1 MSMKDFSFRL
11 KEFWDDFRKESSG
24 LIGLGILAAAL
35 VVVVFEPVFLPYKNV
50 DGNWRN
56 ITYWEDNPPAAP
68 PAWTNLFTK
77 EKSATTAQF
86 VKPAITEEDDA
97 EYGAVRVYTFKYN
110 YRFDRSPL
118 DMILK
123 AKGTGTIFMNLSME
137 RPDGESVF
145 LGQVYQA
152 DLNGDPLR
160 FAVETDARSAVYEFI
175 RDNASVESISNSDSS
190 NVRPTDIIFAK
201 LGADMLAARE
211 PLKGQYLYKIK
222 IPASLFEDEANSI
235 EDIKLIIT
243 GRVSGA
249 LGTDTAKRDLYS
261 GIVAGLKWALFIGL
275 VTSVISVL
283 IGVLYGIISAYFGGV
298 TDTLMSFIFEIFVSI
313 PVLPVLIVLSAI
325 FKPSIW
331 IIIARADHHRG
342 RVQAQH
348 LVLHGHHV
356 HLLLDRA
363 REDRVLHGAA
373 DQGRDLHRSGQGSGL
388 GQVAHHLQA
397 HGPAPPA
404 LLVRE
409 HGAIRSRHDSL
420 RSLPVPLGTRRP
432 DDHHLGPDSSRRAA
446 LRGYAQ
452 RAVVVDC
459 SARTLHRGHGHD
471 VCLPGF
477 CHGQDPAPQTA
488 YEVSH
493 GQTT

>member
-1 MSMKDFSFRL
+1 MSMKDFSYRL

-35 VVVVFEPVFLPYKNV
+35 IVVVFEPVFLPYKNV

-68 PAWTNLFTK
+68 PAWTNLFSK

-86 VKPAITEEDDA
+86 AKPAVTEEDDA

-110 YRFDRSPL
+110 YKFDRSPL

-145 LGQVYQA
+145 LGQVYQT
-152 DLNGDPLR
+152 DLDGDPLR

-175 RDNASVESISNSDSS
+175 RGNASEEAIANSDSS
-190 NVRPTDIIFAK
+190 NVKPTEIIFAK
-201 LGADMLAARE
+201 VGADMLAARE

-222 IPASLFEDEANSI
+222 IPASLFEDSANSI
-235 EDIKLIIT
+235 EDIKLVIT

-283 IGVLYGIISAYFGGV
+283 IGVLYGIISAYFGGI
-298 TDTLMSFIFEIFVSI
+298 TDTFMSFVFEIFVSI
-313 PVLPVLIVLSAI
+313 PVLPILIVLSAI

-331 IIIARADHHRG
+331 IIIAALIVFSWVGPVKTVRSMALQIKEETYIEAAKALGSGKWRIIFKHM
-342 RVQAQH
+342 AP
-348 LVLHGHHV
+348 
-356 HLLLDRA
+356 LLLPYSFA
-363 REDRVLHGAA
+363 NMALSVPGTIVFEASLS
-373 DQGRDLHRSGQGSGL
+373 LLGL
-388 GQVAHHLQA
+388 GDPTIITWGQILHDAQLSGATLNGLWWWIV
-397 HGPAPPA
+397 PPGLFIA
-404 LLVRE
+404 VMGMTFAFLGFAMDKIL
-409 HGAIRSRHDSL
+409 HPKL
-420 RSLPVPLGTRRP
+420 RTR
-432 DDHHLGPDSSRRAA
+432 
-446 LRGYAQ
+446 
-452 RAVVVDC
+452 
-459 SARTLHRGHGHD
+459 
-471 VCLPGF
+471 
-477 CHGQDPAPQTA
+477 
-488 YEVSH
+488 
-493 GQTT
+493 